1 VVRGATVGQWCHRL
15 LHCYLRQP
23 LATQEECFDS
33 PSRPVVRSF
42 SLAFSLAEFSETNF
56 ILEYSYIFFSRRPP
70 CRRSTR
76 HHLATHR
83 IQFHPRSTENNGR
96 VFNPKTGV

>member
-1 VVRGATVGQWCHRL
+1 MVRGATVGQWCHRL

-56 ILEYSYIFFSRRPP
+56 ILEYSYIFFSH
-70 CRRSTR
+70 S
-76 HHLATHR
+76 AFSNSSFF
-83 IQFHPRSTENNGR
+83 FHNFEHFFP
-96 VFNPKTGV
+96 F